1 MKVLVTGAAGMI
13 GRKLCERLARDG
25 TLGGTKIGALV
36 AIDVVKP
43 SDFVGA
49 TFAVTAEAADISDA
63 GLAPRLI
70 ADRPDVIFHLAA
82 IVSGEAEVD
91 FDKGYA
97 INLDGTRYLF
107 DAIRRAHG
115 GANGAYKPRIVFASS
130 AAVYGAPFPT
140 IIEDDFHL
148 TPLTSYGTQKAIGEM
163 LLADYSRKGFFDGV
177 GIRFPTI
184 CVRPG
189 KPNAAAS
196 GFFSNIIREP
206 LVGKQAI
213 LPVPDTVRHTHASPR
228 AAVDFCLH
236 AATLDTAKMG
246 WRRSLPMP
254 GVQVSVAEQIEA
266 LRRVAGQKAVAL
278 IKREPD
284 ELVSRI
290 VSGWS
295 EGTRSQRAR
304 DLGFQA
310 ETSFDDII
318 RAHVEDELDGKVG

>member
-25 TLGGTKIGALV
+25 AFGAKEIDTLV

-43 SDFVGA
+43 ILA
-49 TFAVTAEAADISDA
+49 QTTFEIVAESADIADA
-63 GLAPRLI
+63 KLAPRLI
-70 ADRPDVIFHLAA
+70 AEKPDVIFHLAA

-97 INLDGTRYLF
+97 INLDGTRYLL
-107 DAIRRAHG
+107 DAIRHAHLDG
-115 GANGAYKPRIVFASS
+115 GAYKPRVVFASS
-130 AAVYGAPFPT
+130 AAVYGAPFPSV
-140 IIEDDFHL
+140 IEDDFHL
-148 TPLTSYGTQKAIGEM
+148 TPLTSYGTQKAIGEL

-206 LVGKQAI
+206 LVGKEAI

-228 AAVDFCLH
+228 AAVGFCLH
-236 AATLDTAKMG
+236 AATLDTSKMG
-246 WRRSLPMP
+246 WRRSLAMP
-254 GVQVSVAEQIEA
+254 GVAVSVAEQIEA
-266 LRRVAGQKAVAL
+266 LRRVAGDKAVAL
-278 IKREPD
+278 IKRTPD

-295 EGTRSQRAR
+295 EGARAQRAR

-318 RAHVEDELDGKVG
+318 RAHVEDELGGKVA

>member
-13 GRKLCERLARDG
+13 GRKLCERLVRDG
-25 TLGGTKIGALV
+25 ALDGTKIDALV

-43 SDFVGA
+43 SDFADAAFTVQS
-49 TFAVTAEAADISDA
+49 EAADIADA
-63 GLAPRLI
+63 KLAPRLI

-97 INLDGTRYLF
+97 INLDGTRYIF
-107 DAIRRAHG
+107 DAIRHEHR
-115 GANGAYKPRIVFASS
+115 GANGAYKPRVVFASS

-140 IIEDDFHL
+140 VIEDDFHL

-206 LVGKQAI
+206 LVGKEAI

-228 AAVDFCLH
+228 AAVGFCLH

-254 GVQVSVAEQIEA
+254 GVRVSVAEQIEA
-266 LRRVAGQKAVAL
+266 LRRVAGEKAVAL

-304 DLGFQA
+304 DLGFEA

-318 RAHVEDELDGKVG
+318 RAHVEDELGGKVG

>member
-1 MKVLVTGAAGMI
+1 
-13 GRKLCERLARDG
+13 
-25 TLGGTKIGALV
+25 
-36 AIDVVKP
+36 
-43 SDFVGA
+43 
-49 TFAVTAEAADISDA
+49 
-63 GLAPRLI
+63 
-70 ADRPDVIFHLAA
+70 
-82 IVSGEAEVD
+82 
-91 FDKGYA
+91 
-97 INLDGTRYLF
+97 
-107 DAIRRAHG
+107 
-115 GANGAYKPRIVFASS
+115 
-130 AAVYGAPFPT
+130 
-140 IIEDDFHL
+140 
-148 TPLTSYGTQKAIGEM
+148 M

-206 LVGKQAI
+206 LVGKEAI

-228 AAVDFCLH
+228 AAVGFCLH

-254 GVQVSVAEQIEA
+254 GVRVSVAEQIEA
-266 LRRVAGQKAVAL
+266 LRHVAGEKAVAL

-304 DLGFQA
+304 DLGFEA

-318 RAHVEDELDGKVG
+318 RAHVEDELGGKVG